1 MLLKLRSMRGNLVV
15 KIKLAIFSTFGENS
29 LSSMKTNATQED
41 VMDWKGK
48 KELREACK
56 KLHKKI
62 NDDDDEETQ
71 TWCNK
76 ILQKVFPNLDK
87 VGKTLLAF
95 AVGVIELI
103 LDPDNGSIK
112 INDEIMKSKIRKY
125 IVSLI

>member
-1 MLLKLRSMRGNLVV
+1 MLLKLRSMKGNLVA

-29 LSSMKTNATQED
+29 LSSMKTNATQKD

-48 KELREACK
+48 KELREAFK

-76 ILQKVFPNLDK
+76 ILQKVFPNPDK

-95 AVGVIELI
+95 AVGVIEII

-112 INDEIMKSKIRKY
+112 VNDEIMKSKIRKY

>member
-1 MLLKLRSMRGNLVV
+1 MRGNLVA

-29 LSSMKTNATQED
+29 LSSMKTNATQKD

-48 KELREACK
+48 KELREAFK

-76 ILQKVFPNLDK
+76 ILQKVFPNPDK

-95 AVGVIELI
+95 AVGVL
-103 LDPDNGSIK
+103 K
-112 INDEIMKSKIRKY
+112 
-125 IVSLI
+125 

>member
-1 MLLKLRSMRGNLVV
+1 MLLKLRSMRGNLVA

-29 LSSMKTNATQED
+29 LSSMKTNATQKD

-48 KELREACK
+48 KELREAFK

-76 ILQKVFPNLDK
+76 ILQKVFPNPDK
-87 VGKTLLAF
+87 VRKTLLAF
-95 AVGVIELI
+95 AVGVIEI
-103 LDPDNGSIK
+103 DPDNGSTK
-112 INDEIMKSKIRKY
+112 VKDEIIKSKIRKY

>member
-1 MLLKLRSMRGNLVV
+1 MLLKLRSMRGNLVA
-15 KIKLAIFSTFGENS
+15 KIKSAIFSTFGEDS
-29 LSSMKTNATQED
+29 LSSMKTNTTQKD

-48 KELREACK
+48 KEVREAFK

-62 NDDDDEETQ
+62 NDDDNEETP

-76 ILQKVFPNLDK
+76 ILQKVFPNPDK

-95 AVGVIELI
+95 AIGVIEI
-103 LDPDNGSIK
+103 TLDSDNGSIK
-112 INDEIMKSKIRKY
+112 MKDEIMKSKIRKY

>member
-1 MLLKLRSMRGNLVV
+1 MLLKLRSMRGNLIA
-15 KIKLAIFSTFGENS
+15 KIKLAIFSTFGEDS
-29 LSSMKTNATQED
+29 LSSMKTNATQKD

-48 KELREACK
+48 KELREAFK

-76 ILQKVFPNLDK
+76 ILQKVFSNPDK

-95 AVGVIELI
+95 AVGVIEII
-103 LDPDNGSIK
+103 LDPDNGSIIIK
-112 INDEIMKSKIRKY
+112 DEIMKSKIRKY